1 MPPPTKTVTAK
12 PPAGKPPAGKPP
24 AGKPP
29 AAKAPTAKTL
39 TEGQRAYEAKRAAK
53 AGMSLDKWLASKERE
68 REAEAKAK
76 AKAEQAAKPAKPP
89 GLLSRLLERAQ
100 RPFGS

>member
-1 MPPPTKTVTAK
+1 MKPLKTPTAALEAK
-12 PPAGKPPAGKPP
+12 PAVAKAPAGKAL
-24 AGKPP
+24 
-29 AAKAPTAKTL
+29 TAKSL
-39 TEGQRAYEAKRAAK
+39 TEGQRTYEAKRAAK

-76 AKAEQAAKPAKPP
+76 LKAVPVVKPVKPP
-89 GLLSRLLERAQ
+89 GLLGRLLERAQ